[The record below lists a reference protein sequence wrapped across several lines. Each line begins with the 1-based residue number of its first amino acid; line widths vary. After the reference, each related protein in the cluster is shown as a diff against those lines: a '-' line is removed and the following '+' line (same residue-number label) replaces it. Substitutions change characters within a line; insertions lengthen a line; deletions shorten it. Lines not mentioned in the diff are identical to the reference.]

1 MESGLSSDGPDG
13 CHLPKKCRPCLL
25 SCPLLITTTTASPSH
40 CMTCS
45 ISSLTILSPAYI
57 RMQRNL
63 SLQPPT
69 QAHNPPSPQAT
80 EATHAYGAHPCE
92 TLLAKL
98 PRTLPVLRSKNF
110 LTVAAR
116 TSGRGHMNRN
126 CLSGRISWV
135 CAYSRLQMPMG
146 RLARLLMPYQTSSTR
161 MSSRHKRLSI

>member
-1 MESGLSSDGPDG
+1 MSSPKEVPAVPLVVSVADHDNY
-13 CHLPKKCRPCLL
+13 CFTIVLDDLFVHTTLLPL
-25 SCPLLITTTTASPSH
+25 
-40 CMTCS
+40 
-45 ISSLTILSPAYI
+45 ILSLATN
-57 RMQRNL
+57 MQRNL

-80 EATHAYGAHPCE
+80 RAYGAHPCE